1 MLAKNQ
7 INRNKTDNRT
17 KTNKKNIDFIL
28 FIQVISMDISSSSK
42 QNPINIYFCN
52 R

>member
-17 KTNKKNIDFIL
+17 KTDIKTLIL
-28 FIQVISMDISSSSK
+28 FRLYKTVSMDISSGSSRSRYISATK
-42 QNPINIYFCN
+42 TL
-52 R
+52 